1 MTFFENLFFGF
12 FENYWIFIW
21 KKFPNSTTKSMSFKK
36 KQKEIIFGGLIEK
49 EIPLFLLDSIKWLES
64 NGLGIFIN

>member
-1 MTFFENLFFGF
+1 
-12 FENYWIFIW
+12 
-21 KKFPNSTTKSMSFKK
+21 MSFKK